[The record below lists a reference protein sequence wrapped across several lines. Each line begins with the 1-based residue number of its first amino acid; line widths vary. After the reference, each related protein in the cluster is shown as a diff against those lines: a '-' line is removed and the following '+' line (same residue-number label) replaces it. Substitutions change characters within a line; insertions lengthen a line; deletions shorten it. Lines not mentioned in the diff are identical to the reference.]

1 MAIIAVIRIKGRF
14 SKSPA
19 VRGTLESLKL
29 STLYSC
35 VLIPQN
41 ESYRGMLQSCKDV
54 TSFGP
59 VEKESVQLLLTKRGR
74 TADGRRLSDA
84 KKPEEI
90 VKIAQELVAGK
101 TPTELGIRAFFSLAP
116 PKGGFGS
123 RRSQAPFGPLGKNAA
138 IGKLISL
145 MA

>member
-1 MAIIAVIRIKGRF
+1 MAITAVIRIKGRF

-35 VLIPQN
+35 VLVPQN
-41 ESYRGMLQSCKDV
+41 DSYRGMLQSCKDV
-54 TSFGP
+54 TTFGP
-59 VEKESVQLLLTKRGR
+59 VGQETVQFLLEKRGR
-74 TADGRRLSDA
+74 TSDGRRLKDA

-90 VKIAQELVAGK
+90 AKIAQELVAGK
-101 TPTELGIRAFFSLAP
+101 TPAALGIRAFFSLSP

-138 IGKLISL
+138 IGELISL